1 MDQEM
6 GKNNEATEWPALSA
20 DLNVARAAART
31 ITLDTQR
38 ATEDGRILEVT
49 SQLELVRTRLSS
61 LERHVFDATAG
72 STVPD
77 DLLERL
83 TSLDSELAESASQFH
98 GLAGRVAA
106 AEEQIATTVLSSVD
120 GYDARLNVVED
131 ARLAQT
137 NELNELTS
145 YLEQAFT
152 RIAELAAV
160 IDDERGANANFRA
173 ENFNQLSDLGDDVNG
188 KMEHLDAAISALSS
202 RVDLATESI
211 DASTASATTAL
222 EESVANLED
231 RMNAA
236 EARLGSTDEV
246 STSIQFLTA
255 RAEALEEAQINTSGN
270 IIENVERAHA
280 RIDDAV
286 STTSTAHQ
294 RVDAAEQRISTAE
307 SQLEELLDHAASST
321 PDSASSAEVQSVRGD
336 VDTVSSRVESMSEA
350 IDASKA
356 DIDNVKNVIDGQ
368 AEITSANTEKLES
381 FEQSIQ
387 SLEGSRD
394 SQNTVLETHS
404 EILDATTGLLA
415 EHSGLLAESQE
426 SIAAY
431 NAQLEGHAAAVA
443 EALELAEAANHA
455 AHAATER
462 VDTTSGAASD
472 EVKDQV
478 DAASQ
483 RLDTVDSS
491 IEGLSEQVTNAA
503 TAIDAAHARIDETE
517 SAVFGA
523 SSQLD
528 SHRSETD
535 AKITDVTHELHTR
548 IDTAFGKIDQL
559 EEQHA
564 GGVDE
569 DLSGTVEQ
577 ISGRVDDNA
586 DQIHQIREQVGAKD
600 GRIGEAHER
609 ISASESRI
617 GEAHDR
623 INTTNALVD
632 DAHER
637 INTTDARVD
646 DAHER
651 INTTDARID
660 DAHERISSS
669 AQQAYNTIERVDAVD
684 ERVTET
690 HERVGSLEEQV
701 HALESTVGD
710 AIATAGDEAQSQ
722 TVESIA
728 SLGDQV
734 ADVRDATGSNAQ
746 RIDTVQSQLGELSDS
761 TGELREHVVALT
773 SQVEQQDQPA
783 SIDPQELQQINERLD
798 ATDSHI
804 SSIGENV
811 STVTTQIDTVTA
823 QIGEVT
829 AQVDQATHQ
838 NNEANES
845 LRQSLFSR
853 IEDTEGR
860 LAERISSI
868 EVNTNTQSAVVDDA
882 RLDALSASITQAE
895 ESAREAQSLSENLRL
910 LQADLVQ
917 AIQSEMRTQSDEIEQ
932 HNAILAELRS
942 TADGD
947 HASAERVQVLE
958 AKIGEALQ
966 SISQLTQLQ
975 RRNTTVETQ
984 LTDTLVAT
992 SQGVEHTQQHV
1003 IALRGELE
1011 TALGRIARLESM
1023 IASLQAAPA
1032 AAPATAVSPE
1042 AVAAPPT
1049 DADDD
1054 DADTGWFTESY
1065 ARKNA
1070 S

>member
-6 GKNNEATEWPALSA
+6 GNDNEATDWPALSA
-20 DLNVARAAART
+20 DLNLARAAART

-38 ATEDGRILEVT
+38 ASEDGRILEVT

-61 LERHVFDATAG
+61 LERHVFDATDGGA
-72 STVPD
+72 VPD

-83 TSLDSELAESASQFH
+83 ASLDNELAETASQFH
-98 GLAGRVAA
+98 GLAGRVAS
-106 AEEQIATTVLSSVD
+106 AEEHIATTMLSSVD
-120 GYDARLNVVED
+120 GFDTRLTAVED

-137 NELNELTS
+137 NELNELTT

-152 RIAELAAV
+152 RIAELATV
-160 IDDERGANANFRA
+160 IENERGANANFRA
-173 ENFNQLSDLGDDVNG
+173 ENFNQLSDLGADVTT
-188 KMEHLDAAISALSS
+188 KVEQLDAAISALTS
-202 RVDLATESI
+202 RVDDATKSI
-211 DASTASATTAL
+211 DASTATATTAL
-222 EESVANLED
+222 ESSVAELES

-236 EARLGSTDEV
+236 EARLGNTDEV
-246 STSIQFLTA
+246 ATSIQFLTA
-255 RAEALEEAQINTSGN
+255 RSEALEEAQINTSGN

-280 RIDDAV
+280 RLDEAV
-286 STTSTAHQ
+286 STTSVAHE
-294 RVDAAEQRISTAE
+294 RLDATERRISTAE

-321 PDSASSAEVQSVRGD
+321 PDSASSAKVESVRAD
-336 VDTVSSRVESMSEA
+336 VDAVSTRIESMSE
-350 IDASKA
+350 DADVIKA
-356 DIDNVKNVIDGQ
+356 DIDNVKNVVDAQ
-368 AEITSANTEKLES
+368 AEITAANSEKLA
-381 FEQSIQ
+381 SIDETTQ
-387 SLEGSRD
+387 SLEDARD
-394 SQNTVLETHS
+394 SQNAVLEAHS
-404 EILDATTGLLA
+404 EILDATTGVLA

-431 NAQLEGHAAAVA
+431 NAQLERHAAAVA
-443 EALELAEAANHA
+443 EALELAEAANQA
-455 AHAATER
+455 AHVASER
-462 VDTTSGAASD
+462 IDTTSGVASD
-472 EVKDQV
+472 EAKGLV

-483 RLDTVDSS
+483 RLDTVDAT
-491 IEGLSEQVTNAA
+491 IDGLKEQVTNAA

-517 SAVFGA
+517 TAVFGA
-523 SSQLD
+523 SSQID
-528 SHRSETD
+528 SYRSETD

-559 EEQHA
+559 ESDQD

-569 DLSGTVEQ
+569 ELAGTVEQ
-577 ISGRVDDNA
+577 ISSRVDEHA
-586 DQIHQIREQVGAKD
+586 DQIHRIGEQAGAKES
-600 GRIGEAHER
+600 RIGEAHER

-617 GEAHDR
+617 GEAH
-623 INTTNALVD
+623 
-632 DAHER
+632 ER
-637 INTTDARVD
+637 INTTDARV
-646 DAHER
+646 
-651 INTTDARID
+651 D

-684 ERVTET
+684 DRVTET
-690 HERVGSLEEQV
+690 NERVGSLEEQV
-701 HALESTVGD
+701 VVLESTVGD
-710 AIATAGDEAQSQ
+710 AIATANNDAQAATTEAI
-722 TVESIA
+722 V
-728 SLGDQV
+728 SLGDQA
-734 ADVRDATGSNAQ
+734 ADIRDAALAEAQ
-746 RIDTVQSQLGELSDS
+746 RVGAVESKLDELDEA
-761 TGELREHVVALT
+761 TGELRDHVVALA
-773 SQVEQQDQPA
+773 SQVEQQNQPA
-783 SIDPQELQQINERLD
+783 TIDPNELQQINERLD
-798 ATDSHI
+798 ATDSQI

-868 EVNTNTQSAVVDDA
+868 EANANTQSAAVDDA
-882 RLDALSASITQAE
+882 RLDALSASVAQAE
-895 ESAREAQSLSENLRL
+895 ETAREAQSFSENLRL

-932 HNAILAELRS
+932 HNAVLNELRS
-942 TADGD
+942 AADGD
-947 HASAERVQVLE
+947 TAAAERVQVLE

-1003 IALRGELE
+1003 IALRSELE
-1011 TALGRIARLESM
+1011 SALDRIARLESM
-1023 IASLQAAPA
+1023 IASIQRTPEPAATTPA
-1032 AAPATAVSPE
+1032 AAPAAETQTVTAD
-1042 AVAAPPT
+1042 AAEV
-1049 DADDD
+1049 DDDD

>member
-6 GKNNEATEWPALSA
+6 GNDNEATDWPALSA
-20 DLNVARAAART
+20 DLNLARATART

-38 ATEDGRILEVT
+38 ASEDGRILEVT

-72 STVPD
+72 GSVPD

-83 TSLDSELAESASQFH
+83 AALDTDLAETASQFH
-98 GLAGRVAA
+98 GLAGRVAS
-106 AEEQIATTVLSSVD
+106 AEEHIATTMLSSVD
-120 GYDARLNVVED
+120 GFDTRLNVVED

-137 NELNELTS
+137 KELNELTT

-152 RIAELAAV
+152 RIAELATV
-160 IDDERGANANFRA
+160 IDNERGANANFRA
-173 ENFNQLSDLGDDVNG
+173 ENFNQLTDLGTDVTT
-188 KMEHLDAAISALSS
+188 KMEQLDAAISALSS
-202 RVDLATESI
+202 RVDDATESI
-211 DASTASATTAL
+211 DASTATATTAL
-222 EESVANLED
+222 EASVADLEG

-236 EARLGSTDEV
+236 EARLGNTDEV

-280 RIDDAV
+280 RIDEAV
-286 STTSTAHQ
+286 STTSVAHE

-321 PDSASSAEVQSVRGD
+321 PDSASSAEVQSVRAD
-336 VDTVSSRVESMSEA
+336 LDTVSTRVDSITE
-350 IDASKA
+350 DADVIKA
-356 DIDNVKNVIDGQ
+356 DIDNVKNVVDGQ
-368 AEITSANTEKLES
+368 AEITSANSEKLASLDET
-381 FEQSIQ
+381 IQ

-431 NAQLEGHAAAVA
+431 NAQMESHAAAVA
-443 EALELAEAANHA
+443 EALELAEAANQA
-455 AHAATER
+455 AHVASER
-462 VDTTSGAASD
+462 IDTTSGVASD
-472 EVKDQV
+472 EVQDQV

-483 RLDTVDSS
+483 RLDTVDST
-491 IEGLSEQVTNAA
+491 IDGLTEQVTNAA

-528 SHRSETD
+528 SYRSETD

-548 IDTAFGKIDQL
+548 IDSAFGKIDQL
-559 EEQHA
+559 EHDQDA
-564 GGVDE
+564 GVDD
-569 DLSGTVEQ
+569 DLASTVEQ
-577 ISGRVDDNA
+577 VAGRVDDNA
-586 DQIHQIREQVGAKD
+586 GQIDQLREQADAKD
-600 GRIGEAHER
+600 ARIGEAHER

-623 INTTNALVD
+623 INTTNAVVD

-651 INTTDARID
+651 IST
-660 DAHERISSS
+660 S

-684 ERVTET
+684 DRVTET
-690 HERVGSLEEQV
+690 NERVGSLEQQV
-701 HALESTVGD
+701 NALESTVGD
-710 AIATAGDEAQSQ
+710 AITAANNDAQSE
-722 TVESIA
+722 TAESIH
-728 SLGDQV
+728 SLGDQI
-734 ADVRDATGSNAQ
+734 ADMRDAAGANAQ
-746 RIDTVQSQLGELSDS
+746 RVDAVESQLGDLDNA
-761 TGELREHVVALT
+761 TGELREHVVALA
-773 SQVEQQDQPA
+773 SQIEQQDQPA
-783 SIDPQELQQINERLD
+783 AIDPQELQQINERLD
-798 ATDSHI
+798 ATDSQI

-811 STVTTQIDTVTA
+811 STVTTQIDTVTT
-823 QIGEVT
+823 QIEEVT
-829 AQVDQATHQ
+829 AQIDQATHQ
-838 NNEANES
+838 NGEANES

-868 EVNTNTQSAVVDDA
+868 EANANTQSAVVDDA
-882 RLDALSASITQAE
+882 RLDALSASVTQAE
-895 ESAREAQSLSENLRL
+895 ESAREAQSFSENLRL

-917 AIQSEMRTQSDEIEQ
+917 AIQSEMRTQSDEIDQ
-932 HNAILAELRS
+932 HTALLAELRS
-942 TADGD
+942 AADGD
-947 HASAERVQVLE
+947 NASAERVQVLE

>member
-387 SLEGSRD
+387 SLEESRD

-462 VDTTSGAASD
+462 VDTTSGVASD

-637 INTTDARVD
+637 INTTDARV
-646 DAHER
+646 
-651 INTTDARID
+651 D

-1011 TALGRIARLESM
+1011 TALCRIARLESM